1 MPIGSAMIQVSSNA
15 AKDTAMV
22 SHSRSPIT
30 SVTGRRHIIDTPKS
44 PLITSPIQSPY
55 WTTTGRSR
63 PYSRRIAAACSAET
77 ELPPTARLAI

>member
-1 MPIGSAMIQVSSNA
+1 MPIGSAITQVSSKA

-22 SHSRSPIT
+22 SHSRSPMT

-44 PLITSPIQSPY
+44 PLITRPIQSPY
-55 WTTTGRSR
+55 CTTTGRSR